1 MALVYRF
8 DDYELD
14 AEHLELRRA
23 GVLVRADAL
32 VLRLLRCLARN
43 AGRVV
48 SKDELVSQVWE
59 AHVVADNA
67 ITVAV
72 ARLRKT
78 LGQNREQRLYVTTL
92 YGRGY
97 RLECEVTALE
107 APDRAPSL
115 LSRVHDVP
123 PPFVGRERV
132 LLSLMRALKQAG
144 EGRGGACLV
153 IGEAGIGKSRIV
165 EELARDA
172 HTSEARVAWG
182 YCRETGDTPPLDPW
196 HRILRE
202 VLAHSSR
209 AELDAAL
216 GPGAIEQLEALFERP
231 LPVSAGTMLEPPPVL
246 GSARFRTFDKL
257 ARAFAVA
264 SESEPWLFVIEDIH
278 RADAASLEFFAYMLD
293 ELRRL
298 RISVVATARPS
309 PQRRVG
315 TPVDSLARVLGHTSC
330 QRFTLERLRRED
342 VGQYVSAV
350 LEDTDGQLANAVFE
364 KSEGNPFF
372 MAELSRQLRSME
384 KPHGGA
390 LSVPAAALDIVWQ
403 PITRLDARVR
413 RVLSAAAVLGRNF
426 ELSRLQSVFDGDR
439 GELLACLDE
448 AIANELLIAAPGSMT
463 AFAFSHELVRNVL
476 YDALDPAERRHW
488 HLKTSQ
494 VLERCQAS
502 GEPVPPSELAH
513 HSYSALPESDARK
526 TIEHCRAAAVAAGSR
541 FANLDVVR
549 YLRHALEAFELIDG
563 ASVRLR
569 MNLLFSIGMYART
582 CDPEEASRALRE
594 VLRLA
599 TDRGDV
605 IQLVQAA
612 CLLNV
617 HVGYLPLADGTP
629 PLRLA
634 LQLIGDGEPAQ
645 RASALAGL
653 ACYAPQCYSES
664 RTRELLDQALP
675 LARQS
680 GDMRAL
686 YTVLA
691 YRLWALG
698 GPDQPIQTA
707 QMVRELELLA
717 AEHPK
722 RWPVLPLDLAVH
734 RALVALQHGDQARV
748 TGALESAAARS
759 RQLGKGMLGWH
770 VDRATVLG
778 RVNSGQCEGALDE
791 LGRLHAKARASLVH
805 GTVLFEAFDR
815 SVLAREINGE
825 ASLDEPLHDALAYD
839 PIDPPTLW
847 SMKVR
852 ALASAGFTD
861 EASILLRRFDAPAL
875 TELPCGPHY
884 LGTLGHLARAA
895 VILKA
900 RAFMD
905 VLHPLLARFPNA
917 FAGHVSFWAEGP
929 IPQLLGM
936 MALASGRLP
945 EAIAHLER
953 GIELADLASLKLCA
967 AECRLELARALLES
981 GGTRSPRVVTLA
993 RDAQSMAER
1002 AGARRI
1008 ALEAAAVLRPLG

>member
-8 DDYELD
+8 DDFELD

-23 GVLVRADAL
+23 GVLMRADAL

-43 AGRVV
+43 AGRLV

-78 LGQNREQRLYVTTL
+78 LGQNRDQKLYVTTL

-97 RLECEVTALE
+97 RLECEVTAIE
-107 APDRAPSL
+107 APDRPPSL

-132 LLSLMRALKQAG
+132 LLSLIRALKQAG

-153 IGEAGIGKSRIV
+153 IGEAGIGKSRVV
-165 EELARDA
+165 EELAREA
-172 HTSEARVAWG
+172 QNSEARVAWG

-196 HRILRE
+196 LRILRE
-202 VLAHSSR
+202 VLAHTPR
-209 AELDAAL
+209 ASLDAAL
-216 GPGAIEQLEALFERP
+216 GTGSLELLESLFERHVP
-231 LPVSAGTMLEPPPVL
+231 EPVGSTLAPPPIL
-246 GSARFRTFDKL
+246 GHARFRTFDKL

-264 SESEPWLFVIEDIH
+264 AEAEPWLFVIEDIH
-278 RADAASLEFFAYMLD
+278 RADAASLEFFAYLLD

-298 RISVVATARPS
+298 RVSVVATARPS
-309 PQRRVG
+309 PVRRVG
-315 TPVDSLARVLGHTSC
+315 TPVDPLARVLGHTSC

-350 LEDTDGQLANAVFE
+350 LDDTDGQLANAVFE

-372 MAELSRQLRSME
+372 MAELSRQLRAME
-384 KPHGGA
+384 KAQAAA

-426 ELSRLQSVFDGDR
+426 ELSRLQSVIDGDR
-439 GELLACLDE
+439 TELMAYLDE
-448 AIANELLIAAPGSMT
+448 AIASELLIAAPGSMT

-488 HLKTSQ
+488 HLKSSH
-494 VLERCQAS
+494 VLERCQTA

-513 HSYSALPESDARK
+513 HSYAALPESDPRK
-526 TIEHCRAAAVAAGSR
+526 TIEHCRAAAVAAGER
-541 FANLDVVR
+541 FANSDVAR

-582 CDPEEASRALRE
+582 CDPEESISALKE

-599 TDRGDV
+599 TDRGDPV
-605 IQLVQAA
+605 QLVRAA

-617 HVGYLPLADGTP
+617 HVGYAPLADGTP
-629 PLRLA
+629 PLKLA
-634 LQLIGDGEPAQ
+634 LQLLGDGDPAQ
-645 RASALAGL
+645 RSAALAGL
-653 ACYAPQCYSES
+653 ACAAPQTYSEKV
-664 RTRELLDQALP
+664 TRELFDQAVP
-675 LARQS
+675 LARRS
-680 GDMRAL
+680 GEVRSV
-686 YTVLA
+686 YTTLA
-691 YRLWALG
+691 YKLWALG
-698 GPDQPIQTA
+698 GPAETA
-707 QMVRELELLA
+707 ESAQIVRELELLA

-722 RWPVLPLDLAVH
+722 RMPVLPLDLAVY
-734 RALVALQHGDQARV
+734 RALMALQHGDQARAS
-748 TGALESAAARS
+748 GALESAAARS

-770 VDRATVLG
+770 VDRATQIS
-778 RVNSGQCEGALDE
+778 RVNSGQCDGVLDE
-791 LGRLHAKARASLVH
+791 LSRLHAKARASLVH
-805 GTVLFEAFDR
+805 ATAVFEAFDR
-815 SVLAREINGE
+815 SVVAREITGE
-825 ASLDEPLHDALAYD
+825 STLDEPLHDVLAYD
-839 PIDPPTLW
+839 PTDPPTLW

-852 ALASAGFTD
+852 ALAAAGFID
-861 EASILLRRFDAPAL
+861 EASALLRRLPPEDIAD
-875 TELPCGPHY
+875 LPCSPHY

-895 VILKA
+895 VMLRSHA
-900 RAFMD
+900 EMA
-905 VLHPLLARFPNA
+905 VLYPLLAKYPNH
-917 FAGHVSFWAEGP
+917 FAGHVSFFAEGP
-929 IPQLLGM
+929 IEQLLGM
-936 MALASGRLP
+936 IAHASGRLP
-945 EAIAHLER
+945 EAVAHLER
-953 GIELADLASLKLCA
+953 AIELADGAGLKLCA
-967 AECRLELARALLES
+967 ADARLELARVLLAS
-981 GGTRSPRVVTLA
+981 GGTRTPRVVALA

-1008 ALEAAAVLRPLG
+1008 AIEAAAVLRPLS